1 VPRILPERWQGLDR
15 AKGDYGAG
23 AAREDRDLGLG
34 HVHAVRDGAAGRL
47 AGMSPRHRS
56 HLWERRRKAP
66 VSTYRRAEHDGE
78 AARSRGEG
86 KVGSAVPASL
96 ALATLLTGAA
106 AIAFAPI
113 FVKTSEVGPVATAF
127 WRVLLALPI
136 LWAWMEIEGRR
147 SGKPGRP
154 SGPRDLLALFASG
167 LFLGS
172 TFALWHLSLELTSVA
187 TSTLLVNLAP
197 VFVALGAWLFLGQ
210 RFGAAFLVGMAIA
223 LAGAALLVAGGTSR
237 LGGGEVAGDGLAA
250 LAAVFYAGYFLSV
263 SGLRPRFSTAAV
275 MAYGAPAA
283 CAALLPV
290 ALLSGESLLP
300 ASWQGWA
307 VLLAVAL
314 VSHVLGQSL
323 VAYALAELPA
333 AFSSVAL
340 LLQPTIAAALAWAIL
355 GEALGPWQ
363 AAGGAVVLAGVVL
376 ARSGSRRG

>member
-1 VPRILPERWQGLDR
+1 MSTRPRADHTAGSAPSRDEGPEGKSGPAATAGL
-15 AKGDYGAG
+15 ALAALLAG
-23 AAREDRDLGLG
+23 AAG
-34 HVHAVRDGAAGRL
+34 
-47 AGMSPRHRS
+47 
-56 HLWERRRKAP
+56 
-66 VSTYRRAEHDGE
+66 
-78 AARSRGEG
+78 
-86 KVGSAVPASL
+86 
-96 ALATLLTGAA
+96 
-106 AIAFAPI
+106 IAFAPI
-113 FVKTSEVGPVATAF
+113 FVKISEVGPVATAF

-154 SGPRDLLALFASG
+154 SGLRDLLVLFASG

-223 LAGAALLVAGGTSR
+223 VGGAALLVAGGTSG
-237 LGGGEVAGDGLAA
+237 LGGGEAGGDGLAA

-290 ALLSGESLLP
+290 ALLSSETLLP

-307 VLLAVAL
+307 VLVAVAV

-323 VAYALAELPA
+323 VAYALAVLPA
-333 AFSSVAL
+333 TFSSVAL
-340 LLQPTIAAALAWAIL
+340 LLQPTIAAALAWTIL
-355 GEALGPWQ
+355 DEALGLWQ
-363 AAGGAVVLAGVVL
+363 AAGAAVVLAGVVL
-376 ARSGSRRG
+376 ARSGSR

>member
-1 VPRILPERWQGLDR
+1 LAALL
-15 AKGDYGAG
+15 AG
-23 AAREDRDLGLG
+23 AAG
-34 HVHAVRDGAAGRL
+34 
-47 AGMSPRHRS
+47 
-56 HLWERRRKAP
+56 
-66 VSTYRRAEHDGE
+66 
-78 AARSRGEG
+78 
-86 KVGSAVPASL
+86 
-96 ALATLLTGAA
+96 
-106 AIAFAPI
+106 IAFAPI
-113 FVKTSEVGPVATAF
+113 FVKISEVGPVATAF

-136 LWAWMEIEGRR
+136 LLAWMEIEGRR

-210 RFGAAFLVGMAIA
+210 KFVAAFLVGMAMA
-223 LAGAALLVAGGTSR
+223 LGGAALLVAGGTSG
-237 LGGGEVAGDGLAA
+237 LGGGEVAADGLAA

-290 ALLSGESLLP
+290 ALLSGEGLLP

-307 VLLAVAL
+307 VLAAVAL
-314 VSHVLGQSL
+314 VPHVLGQSL
-323 VAYALAELPA
+323 VAYALAGLCRPP
-333 AFSSVAL
+333 SPRWPCS
-340 LLQPTIAAALAWAIL
+340 
-355 GEALGPWQ
+355 
-363 AAGGAVVLAGVVL
+363 
-376 ARSGSRRG
+376 RNRRSRRRWPGRSSARLWAPGRRRAGRSCCAKTDVGNPGPSDGDPRAV

>member
-1 VPRILPERWQGLDR
+1 
-15 AKGDYGAG
+15 
-23 AAREDRDLGLG
+23 
-34 HVHAVRDGAAGRL
+34 
-47 AGMSPRHRS
+47 M
-56 HLWERRRKAP
+56 
-66 VSTYRRAEHDGE
+66 STYRRAEHDGE

-86 KVGSAVPASL
+86 PEGKAGPAVPASL
-96 ALATLLTGAA
+96 ALAALLAGAA
-106 AIAFAPI
+106 GIAFAPI
-113 FVKTSEVGPVATAF
+113 FVKISEVGPVATAF

-210 RFGAAFLVGMAIA
+210 RFGAAFLVGMAMA
-223 LAGAALLVAGGTSR
+223 LGGAALLVAGSTSG

-290 ALLSGESLLP
+290 ALLSGEGLLP
-300 ASWQGWA
+300 ASWHGWA

-323 VAYALAELPA
+323 VAYALAGLPA